1 MKKILIILAA
11 IVAFSCADEK
21 KDMDSIRKMA
31 KEDAIEKLGLP
42 EGTKFDESTM
52 EISET
57 ESIEGATKTYI
68 VKVNVKSQNAA
79 GEEMIESHT
88 MTYKKPE
95 GAKEYELQSFE

>member
-1 MKKILIILAA
+1 MKKILIILVA
-11 IVAFSCADEK
+11 IFAFSCANEK
-21 KDMDSIRKMA
+21 QDMDSVRKMA

-57 ESIEGATKTYI
+57 ESIDGATETYI
-68 VKVNVKSQNAA
+68 VKVSVKSQDAA
-79 GEEMIESHT
+79 GEEMVETYT